1 MSKIRFPAGTLQF
14 LCQPPMQFEAQDSTE
29 KRKWIVL
36 KGMIKNGKHH
46 LPQPEESFKT
56 VGILKAGTD
65 LKKKI
70 GGSGQTERVEI
81 SDGKR
86 FLATGGDSYREM
98 GVEEERKV
106 IALNDRY

>member
-1 MSKIRFPAGTLQF
+1 MDRF
-14 LCQPPMQFEAQDSTE
+14 
-29 KRKWIVL
+29 KRNDQEWKTS
-36 KGMIKNGKHH
+36 

-70 GGSGQTERVEI
+70 GQTERVEI

-106 IALNDRY
+106 IGLNDRY